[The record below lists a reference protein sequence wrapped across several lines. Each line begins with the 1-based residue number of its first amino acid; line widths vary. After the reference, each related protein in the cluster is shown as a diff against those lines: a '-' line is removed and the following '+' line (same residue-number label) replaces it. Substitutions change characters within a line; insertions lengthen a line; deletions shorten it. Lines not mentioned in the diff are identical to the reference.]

1 MTSSRAALS
10 VIPVAAVVF
19 VSALLSSTVATGA
32 VATTPTPTTAAIS
45 VIIPELSPSPTSTR
59 TNGGG
64 NNGGNNGGG
73 NNGGG
78 NGGGSNNGGG
88 TNPDGSPKPPA
99 KPGKNKPRLIL
110 DRETV
115 EAHQFM
121 IASAS
126 GYAAGEKVQLVLY
139 PGAVVVG
146 SFLAGASGEFSA
158 RFRVPDDT
166 RPGAHVAEATGW
178 VSGFVANEDFLV
190 TTTVLAAGVPLLWWV
205 MVVLA
210 VLLMSAISLL
220 VYFRR
225 SSPQW
230 FGGAVAPQGSTP

>member
-1 MTSSRAALS
+1 MK
-10 VIPVAAVVF
+10 AAVDI
-19 VSALLSSTVATGA
+19 L
-32 VATTPTPTTAAIS
+32 
-45 VIIPELSPSPTSTR
+45 
-59 TNGGG
+59 
-64 NNGGNNGGG
+64 
-73 NNGGG
+73 
-78 NGGGSNNGGG
+78 
-88 TNPDGSPKPPA
+88 
-99 KPGKNKPRLIL
+99 RLIAHRNITL
-110 DRETV
+110 ERSQKGVKRVCNGLYKGV

-146 SFLAGASGEFSA
+146 SFLADASGEFSA

-178 VSGFVANEDFLV
+178 VSGFVANKDFVV

-205 MVVLA
+205 VVVLA
-210 VLLMSAISLL
+210 VLLISAISLL
-220 VYFRR
+220 VYFRQ
-225 SSPQW
+225 SSLQW